1 MSSNAGGLVRWPVK
15 IIVPI
20 GFGLLALQGMAEI
33 VKRIAYL
40 RGLIAMDA
48 HYEKPLQ

>member
-1 MSSNAGGLVRWPVK
+1 MSSNAGGLLRWPVK
-15 IIVPI
+15 LIIPV
-20 GFGLLALQGMAEI
+20 GFALLVLQGVSEI

-40 RGLIAMDA
+40 RGLIAMDS